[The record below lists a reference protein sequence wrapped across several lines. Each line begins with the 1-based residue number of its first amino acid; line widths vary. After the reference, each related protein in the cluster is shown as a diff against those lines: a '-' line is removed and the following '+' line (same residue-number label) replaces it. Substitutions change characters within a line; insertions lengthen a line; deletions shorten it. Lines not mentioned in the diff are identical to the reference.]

1 MIKHT
6 YFLFILIYI
15 YLILTQKLLK
25 ELKNQRLT
33 LHQLLYLEQLEPQL
47 IEI

>member
-6 YFLFILIYI
+6 YFVFILIYI
-15 YLILTQKLLK
+15 YLILTPKLLK

-33 LHQLLYLEQLEPQL
+33 LHQLLYLEQLEP
-47 IEI
+47 

>member
-6 YFLFILIYI
+6 YFILINI

-33 LHQLLYLEQLEPQL
+33 LHQLLYLEQLVPQS